1 MSSYM
6 SSSFPA
12 SGFNSQWD
20 IDVGYDDDV
29 LDQSE
34 YQYAARDHI
43 LFCIDASQSMQTPA
57 ADVENEAGVIRG
69 KSPMH
74 QALDAV
80 VKIERTKVITGPNDS
95 VGVLLYNVDS
105 AKAPLSDNGSVRDG
119 TYVVQSLRTISAE
132 EIKRL
137 IKLLEQAND
146 EYAAEDDEDAPTT
159 EPTVLRD
166 NFPAIPAK
174 DELNTAGVFQAC
186 MYLFRDAGN
195 RVTGNKRVFLITDQ
209 DEPPGSEVNRSPAR
223 TVFTDM
229 TAYGVSINT
238 FFINRPG
245 HVFNANK
252 FWNDILQRPETSD
265 GSSSSDGMEDLTDL
279 ISELV
284 VRQAPKRKQ
293 FSIPLKFGGRDGDIE
308 IGIAGY
314 ALISEQKKGASK
326 MVRMRG
332 QAVEEVQTKTIYTSA
347 ETGADLSPEELTS
360 AYELGAEAKIEN
372 VLELEKW
379 ERRDGDEEDED
390 GDVVMDRGSAGGA
403 GEPPKRVAK
412 TRLKFTDEQIRSYK
426 TLDIE
431 PPQIKILGFQSPDY
445 LVMTDNIKHS
455 YFIYPD
461 ELTYT
466 GSTRTFTALLR
477 SCLKLN
483 RHALALCRIRASSSP
498 EFAVLV
504 PQEETINKRE
514 GGQDDPPG
522 FHVIIL
528 PFVDDIRDPPKKM
541 TYNLTAMEKL
551 MRRLRFKSGKYISD
565 VYPNPAL
572 QYHQRQLQALAFE
585 EDFDTEEFEDKA
597 LPKYAGIHKAA
608 GQLMKDWKKLIDDDE
623 RAVENVLNPS
633 SKRHVV
639 AVSFDLA
646 PLTQIDPAD
655 LQDIPS
661 SYRNGTLEKLKV
673 QELRDY
679 AKVNG
684 ISLSGRT
691 KKVDIIEAI
700 ADHLAK
706 GTGST
711 GSKKSKHY

>member
-1 MSSYM
+1 M

-29 LDQSE
+29 IDQSE

-57 ADVENEAGVIRG
+57 PDDKNEAGVIRG
-69 KSPMH
+69 KSPLH

-80 VKIERTKVITGPNDS
+80 VKIERTKVITGPSDS
-95 VGVLLYNVDS
+95 VGVLLYNIDS
-105 AKAPLSDNGSVRDG
+105 AKAPPSGNGSVRDG
-119 TYVVQSLRTISAE
+119 TYVVQPLRTISAE

-137 IKLLEQAND
+137 IKLLERAND
-146 EYAAEDDEDAPTT
+146 EYAEQEDGDAPTV
-159 EPTVLRD
+159 EPTVLRE
-166 NFPAIPAK
+166 NFPPVALK

-209 DEPPGSEVNRSPAR
+209 DEPPGAEVNRSPAR

-245 HVFNANK
+245 HLFNANT
-252 FWNDILQRPETSD
+252 FWNDILQRPETLE

-308 IGIAGY
+308 IGVAGY
-314 ALISEQKKGASK
+314 ALISEQKKGTSK

-332 QAVEEVQTKTIYTSA
+332 RTVEEVQTRTIYTSA
-347 ETGADLSPEELTS
+347 ETGGDLLPDQLTS
-360 AYELGAEAKIEN
+360 AFEFGAEAKIEN
-372 VLELEKW
+372 MLERDAW
-379 ERRDGDEEDED
+379 EQGQEEDRDED
-390 GDVVMDRGSAGGA
+390 GDLRMDGA
-403 GEPPKRVAK
+403 SGEDSGEPKLVAK

-431 PPQIKILGFQSPDY
+431 PPRFQSPEH

-461 ELTYT
+461 ESTYT
-466 GSTRTFTALLR
+466 GSTRAFTALLR
-477 SCLKLN
+477 SCIKLD
-483 RHALALCRIRASSSP
+483 RHALALCRFRASSSP

-504 PQEETINKRE
+504 PQEETINKKE
-514 GGQDDPPG
+514 GGQEDPPG
-522 FHVIIL
+522 FHVVIL

-541 TYNLTAMEKL
+541 TYNLTATDEETKAMERL
-551 MRRLRFKSGKYISD
+551 MRRLRFKSGKYVSD

-572 QYHQRQLQALAFE
+572 QYHQKQLQALAFD
-585 EDFDTEEFEDKA
+585 EDFDTEEFDDKA
-597 LPKYAGIHKAA
+597 LPKYLGIHKAA

-623 RAVENVLNPS
+623 RAVETALNPP

-639 AVSFDLA
+639 A
-646 PLTQIDPAD
+646 IDPAD
-655 LQDIPS
+655 LQDIPGA
-661 SYRNGTLEKLKV
+661 YRNGTLEKLKV

-679 AKVNG
+679 AKANG
-684 ISLSGRT
+684 ISLSGLTR
-691 KKVDIIEAI
+691 KADIIDAI
-700 ADHLAK
+700 TDHLAQD
-706 GTGST
+706 TGA
-711 GSKKSKHY
+711 KKSKHY